1 MRHHIFQENPS
12 GQYKVAVLI
21 NQFSFF
27 KQELINTYVEP
38 LTRQGVAA
46 DEIIAFTLDY
56 NEAKKAPTGH
66 IKDYLGKLLP
76 ALHSLG
82 VTHLYVADSAY
93 FKVIAGVPKS
103 EAHQGYVLPVKIKG
117 FEHMTCVLGLNYRQ
131 LIFNPELQPKID
143 SSITALVSSMNGSYQ
158 APGLGIIHSAHYPKS
173 VEEIRIALE
182 ALHQYPALKADIE
195 GFSLKF
201 DKAGVG
207 TISFAWD
214 KHNGIAFPV
223 DYVAYPDGPNE
234 VGEYGYQSP
243 NIAVRALL
251 VDFLT
256 TYKGELTFHNAG
268 YDVKVLVYQLWM
280 TGLRD
285 TRGLLMGL
293 DIMCARLQDTKVIA
307 YLATNSTAG
316 NSLGLKGLAQE
327 FAGNWALDDEAIKD
341 IRRIPLDKLLQY
353 NLVDSLSTCYV
364 FDKYYPRMV
373 ADQQEELYKGL
384 MLDSVKMLIQTEL
397 TGLPLSRRRVQEVKA
412 KLEGIRTLHKDT
424 ILKSPAIASVELLLR
439 RSAWEKDFADRKG
452 KAKNPDK
459 IMPKQ
464 LAAFD
469 KVTFNPNSDQQL
481 GRLLHEVM
489 GLPIIDKTA
498 SGAPATGADT
508 VKKLIN
514 HTQDQAYKDVLE
526 ALIAY
531 GGVGTILDTFIPA
544 FEAALDAGTGDVV
557 WIHGNFNLGG
567 TVSGRLSSSEPNL
580 TNIPAK
586 VQVKIGDIKIDLGK
600 LVKYCFIS
608 PPGWLFGGADFNSLE
623 DMISALTTKDPNKLK
638 VYTDGFDG
646 HSVRAVGYWPEAF
659 PDIDPNDPKQ
669 VNVLKKQDHPL
680 RQESKVPT
688 FALTYFGTWRTMV
701 ANLGWPEDKAK
712 GVEARYHELY
722 KVSDAYAE
730 SRLKQAS
737 LDGYVT
743 VAFGLRVRTPLMS
756 QVVWGAPRMPSAAAA
771 EGRTAGNAMGQSYCM
786 LTMRA
791 MVDFMKKVWASPY
804 RYRILPVALIHD
816 ADYILMEDDIEV
828 VEWANRELI
837 KSMQW
842 QELPEIQ
849 HDKVKLGAAL
859 DIFWP
864 DWAHATTLPNNADRE
879 AIINICKAAKKEFQ
893 AA

>member
-27 KQELINTYVEP
+27 KQELFNTYVEP

-46 DEIIAFTLDY
+46 DEIIAFTVDY
-56 NEAKKAPTGH
+56 NEAKKAPAGL

-103 EAHQGYVLPVKIKG
+103 EAHQGYALPVKVKG

-143 SSITALVSSMNGSYQ
+143 SSITALASVINGSYQ
-158 APGLGIIHSAHYPKS
+158 APGLGIIHSAHYPKGF
-173 VEEIRIALE
+173 EQIRLALLE
-182 ALHQYPALKADIE
+182 LLKRPSLKCDIE

-201 DKAGVG
+201 DKAGIG

-214 KHNGIAFPV
+214 KHNGIAFAV
-223 DYVAYPDGPNE
+223 DYVELAEKNE
-234 VGEYGYQSP
+234 AGEYGEYSV
-243 NIAVRALL
+243 NLHVRSLL
-251 VDFLT
+251 RSFFEA
-256 TYKGELTFHNAG
+256 YKGELTFHNAG

-341 IRRIPLDKLLQY
+341 IRRIPMDKLLQY

-424 ILKSPAIASVELLLR
+424 ILKSPAIAAVELLLR

-498 SGAPATGADT
+498 SGAPATSADT

-531 GGVGTILDTFIPA
+531 GGVGTILDTFVPA

-680 RQESKVPT
+680 RQESKIPT

-701 ANLGWPEDKAK
+701 TNLGWPEDKAK
-712 GVEARYHELY
+712 SVEARYHELY

-786 LTMRA
+786 LTMRS

-816 ADYILMEDDIEV
+816 ANYILMEDDIEV

-837 KSMQW
+837 NSMRW
-842 QELPEIQ
+842 QDLPEIQ

-864 DWAHATTLPNNADRE
+864 DWANATTLPNDADRE
-879 AIINICKAAKKEFQ
+879 TIIKICKAAREEFQ